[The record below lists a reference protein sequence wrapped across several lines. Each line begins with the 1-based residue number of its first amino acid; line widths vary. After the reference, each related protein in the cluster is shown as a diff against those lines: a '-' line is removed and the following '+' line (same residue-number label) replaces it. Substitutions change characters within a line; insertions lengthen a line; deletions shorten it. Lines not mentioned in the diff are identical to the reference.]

1 MLTITFCLEDGP
13 KRYSKQ
19 RLFFHQDLH
28 QSDENNQAAPLGKAT
43 SLNVSTHPGNK
54 LDLRNM

>member
-19 RLFFHQDLH
+19 RLFFIRIFI
-28 QSDENNQAAPLGKAT
+28 SASKSSRSSPLVRAGT
-43 SLNVSTHPGNK
+43 VGGCTPNELLLINV
-54 LDLRNM
+54 